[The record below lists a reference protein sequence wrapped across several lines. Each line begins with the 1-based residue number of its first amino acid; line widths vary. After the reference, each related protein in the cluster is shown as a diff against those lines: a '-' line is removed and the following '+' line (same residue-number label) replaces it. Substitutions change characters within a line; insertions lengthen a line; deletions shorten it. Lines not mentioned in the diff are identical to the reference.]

1 MEFVGSKL
9 NHKQMNY
16 SNFSNNKPKPS
27 QLFFENLSK
36 ISYDGI
42 FNENYFKIS
51 SKETNLLM
59 NMELSKASIEN
70 IFNKNEKEYYI
81 GLICKSKYDGE
92 EINEPLD
99 LSIALDISGSMNCPI
114 NMMTDGKSRIELA
127 KNALNKLILNIKKM
141 IK

>member
-1 MEFVGSKL
+1 MNSIGSKL

-16 SNFSNNKPKPS
+16 NNFSNNKPKPS

-51 SKETNLLM
+51 SKETKLLL
-59 NMELSKASIEN
+59 NMELSKAKIEN
-70 IFNKNEKEYYI
+70 IFNKNENEYYI

-99 LSIALDISGSMNCPI
+99 LSIALDISG
-114 NMMTDGKSRIELA
+114 
-127 KNALNKLILNIKKM
+127 
-141 IK
+141 